1 VEFRLLGP
9 LEVVADDGAFGVEA
23 HKPRALLA
31 LLLLHANEIVP
42 AERLIEALWDDSP
55 PASATKL
62 LQTYVSQLRK
72 ELGPGRIVTKP
83 PGYLVAIAPGELDVE
98 RFERLRTSRPHEAL
112 ALWRGAP
119 LADFEYD
126 SWAQPEIARLA
137 EERLGTLEE
146 RLDLDLAQ
154 GRHAELIAELEALL
168 DRHPLRERLRG
179 QLMLALYRCGRQAE
193 ALAAYRNARRLL
205 IDELGIEPSAV
216 LQRLERAILRQD
228 PALEATPQPRAA
240 DPRRLIGRDTVL
252 REITEL
258 LETSR
263 LTTLVGPGGIGKS
276 RVALEASIRAADRYA
291 DGVAVVELAA
301 LADPGLVASEVARV
315 LGVRESTVEALV
327 AYLRGKHLLLVL
339 DNFEQVAA
347 AAPLLDEL
355 LEGAPALSLLVT
367 SRVPLHLGEE
377 SRYPVP
383 PLQLPDPAVLPLLE
397 ALAATEAVALFVERA
412 RGSRPE
418 FELLEENAGPVAE
431 LCVRLDGL
439 PLALELAGARANLL
453 SPNAIL
459 SRLGRRLDLLKA
471 TDAEVPE
478 RHRTLRAAIEWSYD
492 LLGLDEQALFSSL
505 AVFSGGFSADGAE
518 AVAGGDVLEGLA
530 ALVDSSLVSL
540 ERPLGDEPRL
550 GMLETIR
557 EYALE
562 RLAEREDER
571 ELRGRHA
578 GFYCELAEQAEPA
591 LRGREQVAWLRRL
604 DAERENLRAALGW
617 AAESGEA
624 ELGLRT
630 ASALWRYWQVRG
642 GLSEG
647 LAHLERL
654 LATDSPIAMPIRAA
668 ALAASGRLAFMYGE
682 LEAAAA
688 FLEESIAL
696 ERELDDGIPIR
707 AMSFAVLAM
716 IARARGDPTHADE
729 LLDESVTA
737 AREAGDWFSHA
748 LALIGRGEFLYVA
761 GDFDAARRNLEEG
774 LRAAREVGDMR
785 NIARALTSLGAVALE
800 QRDHERATE
809 LLEDALAVQRE
820 LGDRWGIPRSLVSLG
835 VAALGRGD
843 EEEAQILFEQALSLQ
858 LEADDRPGIAASL
871 ERIAVLSS
879 QRGDDVCAASLHGA
893 AAILREMVG
902 VHPMQLVHHGS
913 DKAIAAVEA
922 ALDPKVFADAWSRGR
937 AMTVDEAVSYALDK
951 TRRNDD
957 VRYALD

>member
-1 VEFRLLGP
+1 MEFRLLGP
-9 LEVVADDGAFGVEA
+9 LEVVADDGVFGIEA
-23 HKPRALLA
+23 HKPRAVLA
-31 LLLLHANEIVP
+31 VLLLHANEIVP
-42 AERLIEALWDDSP
+42 AEQLIEALWSGSP
-55 PASATKL
+55 PASAKKL

-72 ELGPGRIVTKP
+72 ELGPEWIVTKG
-83 PGYLVAIAPGELDVE
+83 PGYLVPIAPGELDVE
-98 RFERLRTSRPHEAL
+98 RFEHLRVSQPHEAL

-119 LADFEYD
+119 LADFTYD

-137 EERLGTLEE
+137 EARLGTLEE
-146 RLDLDLAQ
+146 RIELDLAR

-168 DRHPLRERLRG
+168 ESHPLRERLRG

-193 ALAAYRNARRLL
+193 ALATYRDGRRRLV
-205 IDELGIEPSAV
+205 DELGIEPSAS
-216 LQRLERAILRQD
+216 LQRLEQAILRQD
-228 PALEATPQPRAA
+228 PALEVTAQPHAA
-240 DPRRLIGRDTVL
+240 EPRRLIGRETVL
-252 REITEL
+252 REIAEL

-263 LTTLVGPGGIGKS
+263 LTTLVGPGGVGKT
-276 RVALEASIRAADRYA
+276 RLALEAVVRAADRYA
-291 DGVAVVELAA
+291 DGVVVIELAA
-301 LADPGLVASEVARV
+301 LADPGLVATEVARV
-315 LGVRESTVEALV
+315 LGVREASAEALV
-327 AYLRGKHLLLVL
+327 AYLRGKELLLVL

-347 AAPLLDEL
+347 ATPLLDEL

-367 SRVPLHLGEE
+367 SRVPLHLGTE

-383 PLQLPDPAVLPLLE
+383 PLQLPDPAMLPPLE

-418 FELLEENAGPVAE
+418 FELVEENAGPVAQ

-453 SPNAIL
+453 SPSAIL

-471 TDAEVPE
+471 TDAAVPS

-492 LLGLDEQALFSSL
+492 LLGPDEQALFSSL

-518 AVAGGDVLEGLA
+518 AVAVGDVLDGLA
-530 ALVDSSLVSL
+530 ALVDSSLVRS
-540 ERPLGDEPRL
+540 ERPIGDEPRL

-562 RLAEREDER
+562 RLAEREDEP
-571 ELRGRHA
+571 ELRRRHA

-591 LRGREQVAWLRRL
+591 LRGREQVVWLRRL
-604 DAERENLRAALGW
+604 DVERENLRAALGW
-617 AAESGEA
+617 AADSGEA

-630 ASALWRYWQVRG
+630 ASVLWRYWQVRG
-642 GLSEG
+642 GLGEG
-647 LAHLERL
+647 LMHLERL
-654 LATDSPIAMPIRAA
+654 LATDGPIAMPVRAA
-668 ALAASGRLAFMYGE
+668 ALAASGRLAFMHGE

-688 FLEESIAL
+688 FLEESVL
-696 ERELDDGIPIR
+696 LDRQLGGGGTLP
-707 AMSFAVLAM
+707 AMSLTVLAM
-716 IARARGDPTHADE
+716 IARARGDATRADE

-748 LALIGRGEFLYVA
+748 LALIARGEFLYVA
-761 GDFDAARRNLEEG
+761 GEFDAARRDLEEG
-774 LRAAREVGDMR
+774 LRAAREVGDIR
-785 NIARALTSLGAVALE
+785 NVARALTSLGAVALE
-800 QRDHERATE
+800 QLDYQRATR
-809 LLEDALAVQRE
+809 LLEEALALQRE

-843 EEEAQILFEQALSLQ
+843 AEEAQILFEQALSLQ

-871 ERIAVLSS
+871 ERIAEVSS
-879 QRGDDVCAASLHGA
+879 QRGDDVSAACLHGA

-913 DKAIAAVEA
+913 EEAIAAVAA
-922 ALDPKVFADAWSRGR
+922 ALDPTVFADAWSRGR
-937 AMTVDEAVSYALDK
+937 AMTVDEAVSYALD
-951 TRRNDD
+951 TMRRKDD